1 MRKKIGELL
10 IESGAVTEEQV
21 RKALGQQRAF
31 GRGQKLGAVLISLGY
46 ATPAAVGRAL
56 ARQHDL
62 PFMELPVIPLMAS
75 GLVPLR
81 FQTEHRLV
89 PFRLEVE
96 GRNERLHVAVEDP
109 GHLAAVDELR
119 FKLRKTIRVYVA
131 ASDDI
136 DRALAEARGDSLE
149 AVDDAISL
157 DDEPEASAME
167 VERSTS
173 MVAGGWFAEGS
184 GASPAAPPGAIDV
197 LGWDEVP
204 TAEAEE
210 APPQL
215 SPRADLKKT
224 PPPPPPA
231 ASRPA
236 PAKQA
241 PPVLQPQSA
250 PPPPPLD
257 SEDVLDVL
265 LGEGEPEPMD
275 VMPDDSADENKPRVP
290 VVMFGG
296 AAQGLPPPPPG
307 PTPPDITEEDLA
319 VLENIERMADGAES
333 TLDTEKVKPARMVA
347 SLIRLLIRKRVI
359 REEEFLEELSRK

>member
-10 IESGAVTEEQV
+10 IEAGAVSEEQV
-21 RKALGQQRAF
+21 RKALGQQRAY
-31 GRGQKLGAVLISLGY
+31 GKGQKLGAVLISLGY
-46 ATPAAVGRAL
+46 TSPAAVGRAL

-62 PFMELPVIPLMAS
+62 PFMELPAIPLMAS
-75 GLVPLR
+75 QLVPLR

-89 PFRLEVE
+89 PFRLEVD
-96 GRNERLHVAVEDP
+96 GRTERLHVAVEDP

-131 ASDDI
+131 SADDI

-149 AVDDAISL
+149 VVDDAISL
-157 DDEPEASAME
+157 EDESDSGGME

-173 MVAGGWFAEGS
+173 MVAGGWFSEGS
-184 GASPAAPPGAIDV
+184 EAASPAPPGVIDV
-197 LGWDEVP
+197 LGWDDVP
-204 TAEAEE
+204 TAEEAEDIT
-210 APPQL
+210 PLP
-215 SPRADLKKT
+215 PRADLKKT

-231 ASRPA
+231 ASQPSS
-236 PAKQA
+236 AKQ
-241 PPVLQPQSA
+241 

-257 SEDVLDVL
+257 SEDVLDDL
-265 LGEGEPEPMD
+265 LGEGDSEPVSM
-275 VMPDDSADENKPRVP
+275 SFDEDAEEGKPRVP
-290 VVMFGG
+290 VVLFGG
-296 AAQGLPPPPPG
+296 AAQGLPQPPPG
-307 PTPPDITEEDLA
+307 PKPPDITEEDLQ